1 MSEQNLL
8 PDEIWQKTPP
18 EAQALLLAM
27 SERLALLEQTV
38 AKLQE
43 QLALN
48 SKNSSK
54 PPSSDGP
61 KKPVSKPKKKSR
73 RKRGAQKGHKGSHR
87 KLLPLEEVDELVACK
102 PIECKACQHPLIGE
116 DPAPQRHQVAELP
129 PIKPTITEYQL
140 HRLTCP
146 QCGTKT
152 RGVLPHGVTW
162 SAFGPRVQAFVAL
175 LSGAFFVSR
184 RAIRTLMMGFFG
196 LRLSVGSVCAM
207 ERRTSQALEA
217 AVQEAKEAVKS
228 SHSCGIDETSF
239 RQDKKKGWLWTVTTS
254 CLTVFRMVFSRGA
267 VVLKELLGEDYCGLV
282 HSDRWSAYNWLDD
295 QQRQLCWAHLL
306 REFERWTLRGGKSEV
321 YGEKLL
327 EQAGLLFKW
336 YRDKGEGNLSKA
348 LFRHRMKKMRQEVK
362 GVLEDASVCEHAK
375 TAATARNL
383 LQHEVAL
390 WTFVYFEEA
399 EPSNNGAERALRP
412 AVIWRKRSF
421 GADSEGG
428 SRFVE
433 RILSVVYSLKQQ
445 KREPLEFVMMACQAQ
460 RSGEEPPSLL
470 PPSQNTP

>member
-27 SERLALLEQTV
+27 NERLAQLEQMV

-48 SKNSSK
+48 SQNSSK

-61 KKPVSKPKKKSR
+61 KKPKKTKPKKKSR
-73 RKRGAQKGHKGSHR
+73 RKRGGQVGHKGSHR
-87 KLLPLEEVDELVACK
+87 KLLPLEEVDALVECK
-102 PIECKACQHPLIGE
+102 PTECKSCQHPLVGE

-140 HRLTCP
+140 HQLTCL
-146 QCGTKT
+146 QCGEKT
-152 RGVLPHGVTW
+152 RGKLPQGVSP
-162 SAFGPRVQAFVAL
+162 SAFGPRVEAFVAL
-175 LSGAFFVSR
+175 LSGAYFISR
-184 RAIRTLMMGFFG
+184 RAIRTLMDGFFG
-196 LRLSVGSVCAM
+196 LELSVGSVCAM
-207 ERRTSQALEA
+207 EKRASQALA
-217 AVQEAKEAVKS
+217 GPVQEAKQKVKS
-228 SHSCGIDETSF
+228 SESCGVDETGF
-239 RQDKKKGWLWTVTTS
+239 RQSKKKGWLWTVTTS
-254 CLTVFRMVFSRGA
+254 CLTVFRFAFSRGSK
-267 VVLKELLGEDYCGLV
+267 VVKELLGANYYGVV
-282 HSDRWSAYNWLDD
+282 HSDRWSAYNYLDD
-295 QQRQLCWAHLL
+295 QQRQICWAHLK
-306 REFERWTLRGGKSEV
+306 REFERWKLRGDESEH

-327 EQAGLLFKW
+327 EQVGLLFKW
-336 YRDKGEGNLSKA
+336 YRDKREGNLSKA
-348 LFRHRMKKMRQEVK
+348 LFGHRMKKMQKEV
-362 GVLEDASVCEHAK
+362 GGWLELASECEHPK

-399 EPSNNGAERALRP
+399 QPSNNWAERALRP

-445 KREPLEFVMMACQAQ
+445 KRDPLEYVTAACQAR
-460 RSGEEPPSLL
+460 RSGQDPPSLL
-470 PPSQNTP
+470 PPS